1 MMCYVF
7 FSCPQGFA
15 VTDYVDNLKYSH
27 IVVREVLHDGLAFSK
42 GTFACAVI
50 AFIGCN
56 YLEMLEK
63 PF

>member
-1 MMCYVF
+1 MLCF
-7 FSCPQGFA
+7 FFPQGFA